1 MVLMKID
8 RHAYVGGVV
17 DQNVFDLH
25 VIIVALCKSNEVLT
39 LGSELSMGLCF
50 RVKFAIAF

>member
-1 MVLMKID
+1 MALMEID

-25 VIIVALCKSNEVLT
+25 VIIVAFCKSYEVLA
-39 LGSELSMGLCF
+39 LGSKLGM
-50 RVKFAIAF
+50 